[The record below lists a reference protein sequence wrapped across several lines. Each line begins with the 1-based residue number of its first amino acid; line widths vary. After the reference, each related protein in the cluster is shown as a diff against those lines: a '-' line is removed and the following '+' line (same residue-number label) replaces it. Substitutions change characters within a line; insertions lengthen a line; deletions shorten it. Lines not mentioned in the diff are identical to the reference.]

1 MPIVGMK
8 LDSITGS
15 REKGQMGGEVK
26 INSMPKIV
34 SVKEITVPGVKKK
47 AIAMGFEFTTN
58 YDPSLGMVKV
68 EGEVLY
74 ASDSRVKILS
84 HWKKN
89 KRLPKDV
96 DIEVLNHLFRHSL
109 LKISNIAEMLQ
120 LPPPLRFPVVRPK
133 EDQTSY
139 IG

>member
-1 MPIVGMK
+1 MPVVGMK

-15 REKGQMGGEVK
+15 RDKPQMRGEVK
-26 INSMPKIV
+26 INSIPKIV
-34 SVKEITVPGVKKK
+34 SVKEITVPGVNKKV
-47 AIAMGFEFTTN
+47 ISMGFEFTTR

-68 EGEVLY
+68 EGEILY
-74 ASDSRVKILS
+74 ASDSKAKILS

-89 KRLPKDV
+89 KSLPKDI